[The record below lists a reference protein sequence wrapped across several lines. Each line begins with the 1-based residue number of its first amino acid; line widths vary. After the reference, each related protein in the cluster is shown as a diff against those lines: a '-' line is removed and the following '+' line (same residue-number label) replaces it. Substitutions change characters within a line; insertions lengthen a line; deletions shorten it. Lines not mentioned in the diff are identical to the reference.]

1 MLSKVSEKK
10 MHIIRYVLVIGWLV
24 LISSLFYD
32 PFTAYL
38 TEPNNTLS
46 PLRDNQ
52 LLETILV
59 QGKPL
64 NEQIYPVGARIFWGM
79 VVPTAIMII
88 LVFGHETWRRI
99 CPLYF
104 LSQIPRK
111 LGLKPLL
118 DIHKN
123 SWLTRNH
130 FYLQFFL
137 LFIGLNSRILFINS
151 ARFALGLFLV
161 TTILAAMTMVFL
173 YGGRSWCHYVCPFGM
188 VQNVFT
194 GPRSLLGSN
203 VSQAPAQSIT
213 QSMCRTVNNL
223 NGEEQSACI
232 GCKSACLDINAEE
245 TYWTDMH
252 KPGRK
257 FAQYGYLGLV
267 VSYFVYYRLYA
278 GNFDYYFSGAW
289 THEENQLATLFSPG
303 FYLFNEPVNI
313 PKIVAVPLTLGLGV
327 IVSNWICRKIEKYYR
342 NYLKRRRAFI
352 DAEQVTHRM
361 FSLVTFIAFNSF
373 FIYGGRPE
381 ILRMPMPL
389 QFLFNAVVVLVS
401 SIWLCRTWGRSSAQY
416 QREKSTN
423 SYRYELEKLPFN
435 VNDFLKER
443 TIDKLKTD
451 ELSLLAAVLPQLNQS
466 ERFQLYK
473 SILNGAFVTKS
484 FSPSQG
490 LLFLESIRKE
500 MFISDSEHGR
510 TLLKI
515 RQEEPVLFNSFNHYI
530 SSNNTTQVRIRR
542 KK

>member
-79 VVPTAIMII
+79 VVPTAIMIL

-137 LFIGLNSRILFINS
+137 FFIGLNSRILFINS
-151 ARFALGLFLV
+151 ARLALGLFLL

-173 YGGRSWCHYVCPFGM
+173 YGGRSWCHYVCPFGL

-213 QSMCRTVNNL
+213 QSMCRTVDNL

-245 TYWTDMH
+245 TYWTDMQ

-303 FYLFNEPVNI
+303 FYLFNEPVDI

-327 IVSNWICRKIEKYYR
+327 IVSNWICSRIEKYYR
-342 NYLKRRRAFI
+342 NYLKRRRTFI

-389 QFLFNAVVVLVS
+389 QFFFNAVVVLVS

-416 QREKSTN
+416 QREKSTS

-435 VNDFLKER
+435 VNDFLRER
-443 TIDKLKTD
+443 TVDKLKTD

-473 SILNGAFVTKS
+473 SILTGAFVTKS

-510 TLLKI
+510 LLLKI
-515 RQEEPVLFNSFNHYI
+515 RQEEPVLFNSFNQYI

>member
-10 MHIIRYVLVIGWLV
+10 MHIIRYVLVIGWLT
-24 LISSLFYD
+24 LIASLFFD

-38 TEPNNTLS
+38 TDPNNTLS

-130 FYLQFFL
+130 FYLQFFF
-137 LFIGLNSRILFINS
+137 LFIGLNSRILFVNS
-151 ARFALGLFLV
+151 YRLALGLFLV
-161 TTILAAMTMVFL
+161 TTILAAMTMIFL

-213 QSMCRTVNNL
+213 QSMCRTVDNL

-313 PKIVAVPLTLGLGV
+313 PKIVAVPLTLILGV
-327 IVSNWICRKIEKYYR
+327 VISNWICRKIEKYYR

-352 DAEQVTHRM
+352 DLEQVNHRM

-381 ILRMPMPL
+381 IIRMAIPL

-401 SIWLCRTWGRSSAQY
+401 SIWLCRTWGRSSQQY

-443 TIDKLKTD
+443 TIDNLKTD
-451 ELSLLAAVLPQLNQS
+451 ELSLLAAVLPQFTQS
-466 ERFQLYK
+466 ERLQVYK
-473 SILNGAFVTKS
+473 SILTGAFVSKS
-484 FSPSQG
+484 FSPGQG
-490 LLFLESIRKE
+490 LLFLEYIRKE

-515 RQEEPVLFNSFNHYI
+515 RQEEPGLFNSFNQYI
-530 SSNNTTQVRIRR
+530 SSNNTTQVRTRWKR
-542 KK
+542 